1 MTLKFKLDVEFEE
14 KSADGRDVRCIVTQE
29 GNKFISNQT
38 AKKDGEKSTEVVRE
52 FIGDEMI
59 QKSKVVGSNIVCTLT
74 FKKCPEKSSEP
85 GPAQLGKKNSSQR
98 NTSIF

>member
-1 MTLKFKLDVEFEE
+1 MKLKFKLDVEFEE
-14 KSADGRDVRCIVTQE
+14 KSPDGRDVRCIVTQE

-59 QKSKVVGSNIVCTLT
+59 QKSKVVGSNIVCTQK
-74 FKKCPEKSSEP
+74 FEKYPEKSSEL
-85 GPAQLGKKNSSQR
+85 GPAQLGKNSTQR
-98 NTSIF
+98 FTSVF

>member
-1 MTLKFKLDVEFEE
+1 MKLKFKLDVEFEE
-14 KSADGRDVRCIVTQE
+14 KSPDGRDVRCIVTQE

-74 FKKCPEKSSEP
+74 FKKQPEKASEP

>member
-1 MTLKFKLDVEFEE
+1 MEFEE
-14 KSADGRDVRCIVTQE
+14 KSPDGRDVRCIVTQE

-59 QKSKVVGSNIVCTLT
+59 QKSKVVGSFTVCTQI
-74 FKKCPEKSSEP
+74 FKKCPEKSSEL
-85 GPAQLGKKNSSQR
+85 GPAQLGKNSTQR
-98 NTSIF
+98 FTSIF

>member
-1 MTLKFKLDVEFEE
+1 MKLKFKLDVEFEE
-14 KSADGRDVRCIVTQE
+14 KSPDGRDVRCIVTQE
-29 GNKFISNQT
+29 GNKFISKQT

-74 FKKCPEKSSEP
+74 FKKCPEKSP
-85 GPAQLGKKNSSQR
+85 DLGPAQIGKKSTQR
-98 NTSIF
+98 FTSNF